1 MARAKKKTPKSKKR
15 KQLASSFKKQNLTPT
30 GSGKNF
36 KKSRSAAKRKQN
48 LSSASAFNASGLSP
62 SKASTPLVKP
72 GRPKSKR
79 NIVDN
84 VFKGNRPAQS
94 PATDEK
100 APPSTPSTSAT
111 ANNVESPCPTFPTPV
126 PSVGQDLKNLNDYI
140 ARRGQDE
147 FQEVPV
153 QAKTK
158 PTLQDLARNKNS
170 RKRKRVRCGPGPPKG
185 KVLKGDLGDMF
196 RNSHIT
202 PIDNPSLQ
210 LNSSVCT
217 RAPSLFGGEVIVID
231 DDDDD
236 EEGENKCT
244 VGEASAVES
253 LGEEMLELVGG
264 NGGSQDPEVGWGNRF
279 KSGKAFK
286 QPVPVTPKT
295 FLKNLNFQQQREDV
309 DSKKKESD
317 KKYTVVDEVG
327 QVDMHTVCASLLG
340 SSTVSGERKDDDSE
354 KEKEAEEQW
363 TVVDELG
370 QVDCESEREESTSG
384 QEGGGN
390 DTIVIDDDTLEE
402 GQLDDSNA
410 DEVVVLESP
419 LSVASMQEVVMR
431 YPAASEDF
439 IPIESPRQAKRKAAN
454 MQRKEMGRGRGK
466 GRASVPHTQPPGPRF
481 RMDRPG
487 GQNHSRGGRGVQPGP
502 PRNQFRMNQPGGSG
516 LNFNFGGFSAPRGG
530 VFRFGGGNPGRRAGQ
545 TQGLQVAKVPTISEG
560 RESGPRTG
568 LRPIVIDGSNV
579 AMAHGKNKVFSAKG
593 IKIVA
598 DYFKQ
603 NGHRTVV
610 AFVPQFRK
618 KSGQVVDRAVL
629 EGLEEEGVV
638 VFTPSRE
645 VDRERITSYDDTF
658 VLDYAAKHGGIVVT
672 KDNYRDLAHSRQE
685 WMEVVKKRI
694 LMPTF
699 VGEDEVMWPHDPLG
713 RGGLTLDQF
722 LSF

>member
-1 MARAKKKTPKSKKR
+1 MAPSKKKTPKGKKK
-15 KQLASSFKKQNLTPT
+15 KQLATSFKKQNLTPT
-30 GSGKNF
+30 GSGKKF
-36 KKSRSAAKRKQN
+36 KKMRSAAKLKQN
-48 LSSASAFNASGLSP
+48 IVGNIRGSCPAESP
-62 SKASTPLVKP
+62 TTDQ
-72 GRPKSKR
+72 KSP
-79 NIVDN
+79 
-84 VFKGNRPAQS
+84 PA
-94 PATDEK
+94 
-100 APPSTPSTSAT
+100 TPSTSAMESS
-111 ANNVESPCPTFPTPV
+111 AESPYPVFPTPV
-126 PSVGQDLKNLNDYI
+126 SSVGLDLKNLNAYI
-140 ARRGQDE
+140 ARRGQDDE
-147 FQEVPV
+147 FEEVPV
-153 QAKTK
+153 QAKVK
-158 PTLQDLARNKNS
+158 PTLQDLARKKTPR
-170 RKRKRVRCGPGPPKG
+170 RKKRVRCEPGPPKG

-202 PIDNPSLQ
+202 PTDNPRPQ
-210 LNSSVCT
+210 HNSSVCT
-217 RAPSLFGGEVIVID
+217 RVPSLFGEDVIVID

-236 EEGENKCT
+236 AEEGENQNA

-253 LGEEMLELVGG
+253 LGEEMLKLVGG
-264 NGGSQDPEVGWGNRF
+264 KSVSQDAEVGWGDRF

-286 QPVPVTPKT
+286 QPVPATPRT
-295 FLKNLNFQQQREDV
+295 FLKNLNLQQQRV
-309 DSKKKESD
+309 DGNSKEKESD
-317 KKYTVVDEVG
+317 KKYTVVDEIG
-327 QVDMHTVCASLLG
+327 QVDAHTLCGNLMEIT
-340 SSTVSGERKDDDSE
+340 TVRSGEREDEDSK
-354 KEKEAEEQW
+354 KEKEAEDQW

-370 QVDCESEREESTSG
+370 QVDCESEKEDSSESR

-390 DTIVIDDDTLEE
+390 DTIVIDDDTLDEE
-402 GQLDDSNA
+402 QLEDSNA
-410 DEVVVLESP
+410 NEVVVLESP
-419 LSVASMQEVVMR
+419 LSGANMQEVVMR

-466 GRASVPHTQPPGPRF
+466 GRACVPRTHPPGPRF
-481 RMDRPG
+481 RMEQPG
-487 GQNHSRGGRGVQPGP
+487 GQNHNRGGRGMHSGP
-502 PRNQFRMNQPGGSG
+502 PSNQFRMTQPGGSG

-603 NGHRTVV
+603 NGHPTIL

-629 EGLEEEGVV
+629 EALEEEGVV

-672 KDNYRDLAHSRQE
+672 KDNYRDLAHSRPE